1 MNLERLA
8 NLAYNSA
15 TRMMEASKRKDDPL
29 FKPFVRKETSILLK
43 RAWALWWGIRFGGKQ

>member
-43 RAWALWWGIRFGGKQ
+43 RAWALW